1 MPCPIATSLC
11 CCFSSSKQLSKLDT
25 PNFLICVAMNSYD
38 VPWYLSKRCIK
49 ALATKASNLSRCCW
63 LKSWRKLRSR
73 CSTVMARS
81 RPCRLCRIS
90 WRRKTSRNTLKHK
103 VWWFWWVN
111 TMVMKTTQE
120 FKKTRFVNWRLSLSA
135 PVGVPCKIGAFC
147 FCLRNKGSTSRV
159 SLKSCQICIFDV
171 GSEDHLRWNNTA
183 KIYTSPTHCTHTGN
197 VQINLNGHKR
207 QCCKVNVQHAK
218 HHKCATENTGI
229 LLVSAYVIPHLAVH
243 NPLQNEK
250 TSKCGAELQSCFK
263 GQYVDPQKCFPLPW
277 ALSS

>member
-1 MPCPIATSLC
+1 MMYHGTYPKGA
-11 CCFSSSKQLSKLDT
+11 QL
-25 PNFLICVAMNSYD
+25 
-38 VPWYLSKRCIK
+38 
-49 ALATKASNLSRCCW
+49 LATKLPISAVAVDWRVGGNYALAVPP
-63 LKSWRKLRSR
+63 SWHGVGRADFAESPQKH
-73 CSTVMARS
+73 
-81 RPCRLCRIS
+81 
-90 WRRKTSRNTLKHK
+90 RKTSRKTSLSTRWSTKFGDFDEWIQRSWRQHK
-103 VWWFWWVN
+103 
-111 TMVMKTTQE
+111 KA
-120 FKKTRFVNWRLSLSA
+120 RFVNWRLSLSA

-183 KIYTSPTHCTHTGN
+183 KIHTSPTHCTHTGN